1 MNWAWRFG
9 MIILTGVP
17 AIIGGG
23 LFFSIFN
30 SWNAVIAWE
39 VVLVILMGLVIIKGG
54 SKSAAS
60 SH

>member
-17 AIIGGG
+17 AIVGGG
-23 LFFSIFN
+23 LFFSIFD

-39 VVLVILMGLVIIKGG
+39 VILIVLMGTVIIRGG
-54 SKSAAS
+54 KSAAS